1 MGLVDDLQLV
11 VTKKGPD
18 CTVARLLSNLS
29 KDEADA
35 VIKIID
41 DPEGS
46 LSGLSKVLS
55 GYGYQINVK
64 TLRRHRYRGDAS
76 KDGCKCQ

>member
-1 MGLVDDLQLV
+1 MGLVDDLKLV
-11 VTKKGPD
+11 ATKKGPD

-29 KDEADA
+29 PDEAQA
-35 VIKIID
+35 VLQIID
-41 DPEGS
+41 DEQGS

-55 GYGYQINVK
+55 GYGYQVNAK

-76 KDGCKCQ
+76 KDGCKCP